1 MAKEIHLFGNKKDG
15 YPTKTTINF
24 YIKENKSNSFST
36 AFLYLL
42 FGAVVL
48 LALAKMTVFDLL
60 GDLNRE
66 KAAYTRNQT
75 ILENNLES
83 LADFDEVNTE
93 YNRYSYSYL
102 AETDK
107 VQDRMDILD
116 ILEQT
121 IFEDSNVIS
130 IAISDNVVSVSLA
143 EVDLEGTSELAKKLE
158 SYEMVQSVSVN
169 TASFGGTYTSNMVIQ
184 LKAEVEAQGGTGK

>member
-24 YIKENKSNSFST
+24 YIKENKSSSFST

-60 GDLNRE
+60 ADLNKE
-66 KAAYTRNQT
+66 KAAYNKNQT
-75 ILENNLES
+75 VLENNLEA
-83 LADFDEVNTE
+83 LAGFDEVNQE

-116 ILEQT
+116 MLDKT
-121 IFEDSNVIS
+121 IFKDSTVMS
-130 IAISDNVVSVSLA
+130 IVISDNIVSVSLT
-143 EVDLEGTSELAKKLE
+143 EIDLEGTSELAKKLE
-158 SYEMVQSVSVN
+158 EYDIVESVSVN
-169 TASFGGTYTSNMVIQ
+169 TASFGGTYTSNMLIQ
-184 LKAEVEAQGGTGK
+184 LKPEAEAQGGMGK